1 MSQHVVIIGPTHP
14 LRGGLADF
22 NERLAQAFIDAGDK
36 LSIYTFSLQYPGFL
50 FPGKTQYSPDPAP
63 EGLDIKVRINSVNPL
78 NWRTVGNEISKLKP
92 DLVIVAYWLPF
103 MGPCLGTILRRIKK
117 NKHSKVIALT
127 HNIIPHEKRPGD
139 KAFTKYFVKPVD
151 AYVVLS
157 RSVADDIRQFVKK
170 DSPIEFIPH
179 PVYDSYGSLIPKSK
193 ARQSLKLQKEGNY
206 LLFFGFIREY
216 KGLDLLLKAMADP
229 RIKSAGIK
237 AIIAGEFYS
246 DPKPYEELIEE
257 LDIANQL
264 ELHTDYIPKDKVGQ
278 FFGAANL
285 VVQPYKTATQSGIS
299 QLAYHFEIPMIV
311 SNVGGLPEIVKD
323 GKAGY
328 VVERDPKALADAI
341 LRYFEEDR
349 ETEFRAFVQ
358 QEKKRFSW
366 DKMVEQMKE
375 MVSEL

>member
-1 MSQHVVIIGPTHP
+1 MSKHIVIIGPAHP

-22 NERLAQAFIDAGDK
+22 NERLAKAFLDAGDQ
-36 LSIYTFSLQYPGFL
+36 LTIYTFSLQYPGFL

-63 EGLDIKVRINSVNPL
+63 EGLNIKVRINSVNPL
-78 NWRTVGNEISKLKP
+78 NWQSVGKEISKLKP
-92 DLVIVAYWLPF
+92 DLVVVAYWLPF

-179 PVYDSYGSLIPKSK
+179 PVYDSYGPLIPKSK
-193 ARQSLKLQKEGNY
+193 ARQELKLQQEGHY

-229 RIKSAGIK
+229 RIKAAGIK
-237 AIIAGEFYS
+237 AIVAGEFYS
-246 DPKPYEELIEE
+246 DPKPYEDLIEE

-299 QLAYHFEIPMIV
+299 QLAYHFELPMIV

-366 DKMVEQMKE
+366 NKMVEQMKE